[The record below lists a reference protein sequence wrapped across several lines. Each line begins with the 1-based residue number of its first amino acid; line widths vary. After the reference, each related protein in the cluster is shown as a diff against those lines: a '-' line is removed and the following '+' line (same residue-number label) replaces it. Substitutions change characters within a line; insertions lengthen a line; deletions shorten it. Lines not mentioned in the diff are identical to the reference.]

1 LYDLLAREGFAQGIT
16 LVQELC
22 SQREDGRGGL
32 FGLDGFVVFLGTFST
47 IYRKLI
53 EIFPVKSVTI
63 ARWEGLNLPYQ
74 IKLIEIF
81 PVRRGPLWY
90 RNGSGC
96 WSVWSDSASFLAAET
111 KKATWRRRTRLNETE
126 EPLFNLINTNR
137 ISKMCLDSFNWKKEA
152 EKVTAVWSEWGGYL

>member
-63 ARWEGLNLPYQ
+63 AR
-74 IKLIEIF
+74 
-81 PVRRGPLWY
+81 
-90 RNGSGC
+90 
-96 WSVWSDSASFLAAET
+96 
-111 KKATWRRRTRLNETE
+111 
-126 EPLFNLINTNR
+126 
-137 ISKMCLDSFNWKKEA
+137 
-152 EKVTAVWSEWGGYL
+152 